1 MKRIVTAFALVLLAL
16 PVSVQA
22 QTVVNLKQAFDV
34 PQDSL
39 DKAAANIGT
48 LEPADLSRLFRS
60 PFAGQSIQFTAV
72 ILSDPLLSGRAS
84 ANNGAAPGRAHV
96 YMRDTSAVT
105 SAGVLRAGYTAQMV
119 DGNYATS
126 GLTNLAPGAVV
137 TVTGQIDYFG
147 LAPQIS
153 PTTIT
158 LVAQDLTDIGLSETL
173 LDPISINI
181 GDIAIP
187 GVEDPAANAAQ
198 SAINAANFNLY
209 AQEYVRVEGLKVD
222 GVASFSADERFN
234 VTFTNS
240 DASLA
245 LDLSDVSLNYR
256 NDRNTN
262 EGYINAGFTVTPD
275 SVFTPPQIGA
285 TVNVQGFLEAVGDF
299 TNRYNPDYKLAINP
313 FEFGDLEVIPGA
325 LPPNIASVTAERFSK
340 GDADLGVSATV
351 TASVGDGRSV
361 SSVEVFYAS
370 TQNGTTGDTT
380 SVPLLAGSNDNFAG
394 NIPAGALAD
403 DSYLVYYVVATDSEG
418 DTTTSGDFLTY
429 ARSSAIS
436 SISQAR
442 GIVANSPI
450 AGAVSFTTDL
460 FDITAVVMSRPDTSN
475 IVTIQD
481 DPTLAAGTGIAVRTQ
496 ANTETLMR
504 GDQITITSAQLS
516 EFNGLTQLQSLEF
529 AAPTQVTPYDYKTV
543 TTTVLQEPSIAE
555 AHESMLLRFEDV
567 TVVSAN
573 PDGDRNFGEFAF
585 ATTGDSDG
593 IRGDDASAA
602 FPQSFNTTLTAGD
615 VFSSIQGVFTFS
627 FGNYK
632 LLPEVESD
640 VATATAIGDAIDA
653 LGFGLDAAFPN
664 PTNGGASLHF
674 SLERSADASVVV
686 YDLMGRTVAT
696 LVEGA
701 RPAGSQTV
709 SFDASNLASGLYLVR
724 LTSEG
729 RTATTQLVVTR

>member
-1 MKRIVTAFALVLLAL
+1 
-16 PVSVQA
+16 
-22 QTVVNLKQAFDV
+22 
-34 PQDSL
+34 
-39 DKAAANIGT
+39 
-48 LEPADLSRLFRS
+48 
-60 PFAGQSIQFTAV
+60 
-72 ILSDPLLSGRAS
+72 
-84 ANNGAAPGRAHV
+84 
-96 YMRDTSAVT
+96 
-105 SAGVLRAGYTAQMV
+105 MV

-126 GLTNLAPGAVV
+126 GLTNLAPGAVI

-158 LVAQDLTDIGLSETL
+158 LVAQDLADIGLSEKL
-173 LDPISINI
+173 LDPISI
-181 GDIAIP
+181 DITDVAIP
-187 GVEDPAANAAQ
+187 GVEDPNANSAQ

-222 GVASFSADERFN
+222 GVAPFGDRFN
-234 VTFTNS
+234 VTFTNA

-285 TVNVQGFLEAVGDF
+285 TVNIQGFLEAAGDF
-299 TNRYNPDYKLAINP
+299 TSRYNPDYKLAIIP
-313 FEFGDLEVIPGA
+313 FEFGDLEVVPGA
-325 LPPNIASVTAERFSK
+325 LPPNIASVTAERFTK
-340 GDADLGVSATV
+340 GDSDLGISASI
-351 TASVGDGRSV
+351 TADAVNGRSI

-370 TQNGTTGDTT
+370 TQNGTTGDTV
-380 SVPLLAGSNDNFAG
+380 SVPLRAGSNDNFAG
-394 NIPAGALAD
+394 NIPAGALTD
-403 DSYLVYYVVATDSEG
+403 DSYLVYYVVATDNEG
-418 DTTTSGDFLTY
+418 SVTTSRDYLTY
-429 ARSSAIS
+429 VRSSAIS

-442 GIVANSPI
+442 AIIANSPI

-460 FDITAVVMSRPDTSN
+460 FNLTAVVTSQPDTSGL
-475 IVTIQD
+475 ITLQD
-481 DPTLAAGTGIAVRTQ
+481 DPTLAAGTGIAVRSQ
-496 ANTETLMR
+496 ANTETLKR
-504 GDQITITSAQLS
+504 GDQITITSAQLG

-543 TTTVLQEPSIAE
+543 TTTLLQEPSIAE

-585 ATTGDSDG
+585 ATSGDSNG
-593 IRGDDASAA
+593 IRGDDASDA
-602 FPQSFNTTLTAGD
+602 FPQSFNTTLTVGD
-615 VFSSIQGVFTFS
+615 AFSSIQGVFTYS

-640 VATATAIGDAIDA
+640 VTTATAIGDAIDA

-674 SLERSADASVVV
+674 SLERSADASLVV

-696 LVEGA
+696 LVEGT

-709 SFDASNLASGLYLVR
+709 SFDASRLASGLYLVR